1 MPIVRWPADLVLVS
15 GLAMAAAGGARG
27 ETLGDAMALAYQS
40 NPTLQAQRATQ
51 RALDE
56 TYVQAMANLRPQ
68 ITVTSTVSS
77 ESNNEVGDTTGRLA
91 GRTQLNSNSIQISQ
105 PLYTGGRI
113 EADISAAV
121 AGVLAGRETLR
132 AAEETTL
139 QNVVQVYVDVRRDQ
153 ESVEIAQENVELL
166 QRQLDESH
174 SRFAVGDITR
184 TDVAQTQ
191 TRVAAARAQL
201 ANAQAQLA
209 TSRATYLSVVG
220 ENPGTLAPEPPLAKL
235 LPDTIDKALDMAEQN
250 SPHIRE
256 ADYTEQSSAAKV
268 AEAKAQT
275 RPSLS
280 LQATLGYYG
289 GANSTPPEFTDIH
302 PNVSPFV
309 DYSRDITASASASF
323 PLFSGGYYSSQ
334 IRQAAENNNVDRIN
348 IETNRR
354 QVLLA
359 VSQAWNQLVGA
370 RASLAADGEQVQA
383 ANIAFEGTRQE
394 ARVGLRTT
402 LDVLISEEDLANAQL
417 ALVGARHD
425 EYFAAAALLAAMGSL
440 EAADFVPDLVVYDPR
455 TNFDHVKN
463 ANRMPWDGLVEYLDG
478 LAAPHIIERP
488 ATVRVEDSAKGDGA
502 KADDTNDPAPQ
513 N

>member
-1 MPIVRWPADLVLVS
+1 MPIESGSRGLLVASCMALVAS
-15 GLAMAAAGGARG
+15 GAARG

-56 TYVQAMANLRPQ
+56 TYVQAMANYRPQ
-68 ITVTSTVSS
+68 ITVQSAVTDEINNASSVGATS
-77 ESNNEVGDTTGRLA
+77 RLP
-91 GRTQLNSNSIQISQ
+91 GHTETNTNSLQITQ
-105 PLYTGGRI
+105 PLYTGGRV
-113 EADISAAV
+113 AAAVSAAV
-121 AGVLAGRETLR
+121 AGVLSGRETLR

-166 QRQLDESH
+166 QRQLEESH
-174 SRFAVGDITR
+174 ARFAVGDITR

-191 TRVAAARAQL
+191 TRVSAARAQL
-201 ANAQAQLA
+201 ASARATLA

-220 ENPGTLAPEPPLAKL
+220 ENPGKLEPEPSLGKL
-235 LPDTIDKALDMAEQN
+235 LPGDIDKALDMAEQN
-250 SPHIRE
+250 NPHIRE
-256 ADYTEQSSAAKV
+256 ADYAEQASAAKV
-268 AEAKAQT
+268 AAAKAQT
-275 RPSLS
+275 RPSVS

-289 GANSTPPEFTDIH
+289 GSTGTQSFFGPSPAVTPFT
-302 PNVSPFV
+302 
-309 DYSRDITASASASF
+309 DYSRDLTASATASF

-348 IETNRR
+348 IETTRR
-354 QVLLA
+354 QVLLT

-370 RASLAADGEQVQA
+370 RASLAADKEQVEA

-402 LDVLISEEDLANAQL
+402 LDVLISEQDLADAQL

-425 EYFAAAALLAAMGSL
+425 EYFSAAALLAAMGSL
-440 EAADFVPDLVVYDPR
+440 EAVDFVPDLAVYDPR
-455 TNFDHVKN
+455 MNFDRVRGAN
-463 ANRMPWDGLVEYLDG
+463 AMPWDGLVHYLDK
-478 LAAPHIIERP
+478 LAAPRIVERP
-488 ATVRVEDSAKGDGA
+488 ATVRVGDGA
-502 KADDTNDPAPQ
+502 QPPVAPADGGP
-513 N
+513 

>member
-1 MPIVRWPADLVLVS
+1 MPIPSRSRHLLLAS
-15 GLAMAAAGGARG
+15 GLAVMAGGAARG

-56 TYVQAMANLRPQ
+56 TYVQAMANYRPQ
-68 ITVTSTVSS
+68 ITVQSAVTDEINNASAVGATS
-77 ESNNEVGDTTGRLA
+77 RLP
-91 GRTQLNSNSIQISQ
+91 GHTETNTNSLQITQ

-113 EADISAAV
+113 AADVSAAV
-121 AGVLAGRETLR
+121 AGVLSGRETLR

-153 ESVEIAQENVELL
+153 ESVEIAEENVALL

-174 SRFAVGDITR
+174 ARFAVGDITR

-191 TRVAAARAQL
+191 TRVSAARAQL
-201 ANAQAQLA
+201 ASARATLA

-220 ENPGTLAPEPPLAKL
+220 ENPGKLEPEPSLGKL
-235 LPDTIDKALDMAEQN
+235 LPDDIDKALDMAEQN
-250 SPHIRE
+250 NPHIRE
-256 ADYTEQSSAAKV
+256 ADYAEQASAAKV
-268 AEAKAQT
+268 AAAKAQT
-275 RPSLS
+275 RPSVS
-280 LQATLGYYG
+280 LQATFGYYG
-289 GANSTPPEFTDIH
+289 GSTASSA
-302 PNVSPFV
+302 SPFYSPPAV
-309 DYSRDITASASASF
+309 TPFTDYSRDLTASATASF

-348 IETNRR
+348 IETTRR
-354 QVLLA
+354 QVLLT

-370 RASLAADGEQVQA
+370 RASLAADKEQVQA

-402 LDVLISEEDLANAQL
+402 LDVLISEQDLADAQL

-440 EAADFVPDLVVYDPR
+440 EAVDFAPDLAVYDPR
-455 TNFDHVKN
+455 ANFDRVRGAN
-463 ANRMPWDGLVEYLDG
+463 AMPWDGLVHSLDK
-478 LAAPHIIERP
+478 LAAPRIVERP
-488 ATVRVEDSAKGDGA
+488 ATVRVDDGA
-502 KADDTNDPAPQ
+502 PPPAASADGGP
-513 N
+513 

>member
-1 MPIVRWPADLVLVS
+1 MPVVIGSRDLLLAACVALLAAD
-15 GLAMAAAGGARG
+15 AARG
-27 ETLGDAMALAYQS
+27 ESLGDAMALAYQS

-56 TYVQAMANLRPQ
+56 TYVQAMANFRPQ
-68 ITVTSTVSS
+68 ITVQSSVSG
-77 ESNNEVGDTTGRLA
+77 ESNNEAANTIGRLA
-91 GRTQLNSNSIQISQ
+91 GNTQLNSNSIQISQ

-113 EADISAAV
+113 AAGVSAAV

-166 QRQLDESH
+166 QRQLDESRA
-174 SRFAVGDITR
+174 RFAVGDITR
-184 TDVAQTQ
+184 TDVALAQ

-220 ENPGTLAPEPPLAKL
+220 ENPGALAPEPSLARL
-235 LPDTIDKALDMAEQN
+235 LPDDIDKALDMAEQN

-256 ADYTEQSSAAKV
+256 ADYAEQSSAAKV

-275 RPSLS
+275 RPSVS

-289 GANSTPPEFTDIH
+289 GTNSASTPYYLPQPH
-302 PNVSPFV
+302 VSPFV
-309 DYSRDITASASASF
+309 DYSRDITASATASF

-348 IETNRR
+348 IETTRR
-354 QVLLA
+354 QVLLT

-370 RASLAADGEQVQA
+370 RASLAADEEQVQA

-402 LDVLISEEDLANAQL
+402 LDVLISEQDLADAQL

-440 EAADFVPDLVVYDPR
+440 EATDFVPDLAVYDPR
-455 TNFDHVKN
+455 TNFDHVRGAN
-463 ANRMPWDGLVEYLDG
+463 AMPWDGLVKYLDT
-478 LAAPHIIERP
+478 LAAPRIIERP
-488 ATVRVEDSAKGDGA
+488 ATVRVDDDARPSAPPADGG
-502 KADDTNDPAPQ
+502 P
-513 N
+513 

>member
-1 MPIVRWPADLVLVS
+1 MPIVRWPRNLVLVS
-15 GLAMAAAGGARG
+15 GLALAAAGAAKG

-56 TYVQAMANLRPQ
+56 TYVQAMANYRPQ
-68 ITVTSTVSS
+68 ITVTSTVSK
-77 ESNNEVGDTTGRLA
+77 ESNDEKPTDNIGRLQA
-91 GRTQLNSNSIQISQ
+91 TTELNSNSIQISQ
-105 PLYTGGRI
+105 PLFTGGRI
-113 EADISAAV
+113 AAAVSAAV

-153 ESVEIAQENVELL
+153 ESVEIAKENVDLL

-174 SRFAVGDITR
+174 ARFAVGDITR
-184 TDVAQTQ
+184 TDVALAQ

-220 ENPGTLAPEPPLAKL
+220 ENPGTLAPEPALAKL
-235 LPDTIDKALDMAEQN
+235 LPDDIDKALDMAEQN

-275 RPSLS
+275 RPSVS

-289 GANSTPPEFTDIH
+289 GVNSGGSIFSAPPKV
-302 PNVSPFV
+302 VSPFV
-309 DYSRDITASASASF
+309 DYAHDLTATASASF

-348 IETNRR
+348 IETTRR
-354 QVLLA
+354 QVLLT

-370 RASLAADGEQVQA
+370 RASLAADEEQVQA

-402 LDVLISEEDLANAQL
+402 LDVLISEQDLADAQL
-417 ALVGARHD
+417 ALVAARHD
-425 EYFAAAALLAAMGSL
+425 EYFAAAALLATMGSL
-440 EAADFVPDLVVYDPR
+440 EVTDFVPDITVYDPR
-455 TNFDHVKN
+455 TNFDHVRG
-463 ANRMPWDGLVEYLDG
+463 ANRMPWDGFVEYLDK
-478 LAAPHIIERP
+478 LAAPRIIERP
-488 ATVRVEDSAKGDGA
+488 ATVRVDEDAK
-502 KADDTNDPAPQ
+502 NAPPEK
-513 N
+513 

>member
-1 MPIVRWPADLVLVS
+1 MPIVSGSRDLL
-15 GLAMAAAGGARG
+15 LACCVALAAGGIARG

-56 TYVQAMANLRPQ
+56 TYVQAMANYRPQ
-68 ITVTSTVSS
+68 ITVQSAVTDEINNASAVGATS
-77 ESNNEVGDTTGRLA
+77 RLP
-91 GRTQLNSNSIQISQ
+91 GHTETNTNSLQITQ

-113 EADISAAV
+113 AAAVSAAV

-174 SRFAVGDITR
+174 ARFAVGDITR
-184 TDVAQTQ
+184 TDVALAQ
-191 TRVAAARAQL
+191 TRVSGARAQL
-201 ANAQAQLA
+201 ASARATLA

-220 ENPGTLAPEPPLAKL
+220 ETPGKLEPEPSLARL
-235 LPDTIDKALDMAEQN
+235 LPGDIDKALDMAEQN
-250 SPHIRE
+250 NPHVRE
-256 ADYTEQSSAAKV
+256 ADYSEQASAAKV
-268 AEAKAQT
+268 AAAKAQT
-275 RPSLS
+275 RPSVS

-289 GANSTPPEFTDIH
+289 GSTGTQSFFGPSPAVTPFT
-302 PNVSPFV
+302 
-309 DYSRDITASASASF
+309 DYSRDLTASATASF

-348 IETNRR
+348 IETTRR
-354 QVLLA
+354 QVLLT

-370 RASLAADGEQVQA
+370 RASLAADQEQVQA

-402 LDVLISEEDLANAQL
+402 LDVLISEQDLADAQL

-440 EAADFVPDLVVYDPR
+440 EATDFVPDLTVYDPR
-455 TNFDHVKN
+455 TNFDHVRGAN
-463 ANRMPWDGLVEYLDG
+463 AMPWDGLMHYLDK
-478 LAAPHIIERP
+478 LAAPRIIERP
-488 ATVRVEDSAKGDGA
+488 ATVRVDGA
-502 KADDTNDPAPQ
+502 APPSAPAADAGP
-513 N
+513 

>member
-113 EADISAAV
+113 EADVSAAV

-153 ESVEIAQENVELL
+153 ESVEIARENVELL
-166 QRQLDESH
+166 QRQLDESR

-209 TSRATYLSVVG
+209 
-220 ENPGTLAPEPPLAKL
+220 
-235 LPDTIDKALDMAEQN
+235 
-250 SPHIRE
+250 
-256 ADYTEQSSAAKV
+256 
-268 AEAKAQT
+268 
-275 RPSLS
+275 
-280 LQATLGYYG
+280 
-289 GANSTPPEFTDIH
+289 
-302 PNVSPFV
+302 
-309 DYSRDITASASASF
+309 
-323 PLFSGGYYSSQ
+323 
-334 IRQAAENNNVDRIN
+334 
-348 IETNRR
+348 
-354 QVLLA
+354 
-359 VSQAWNQLVGA
+359 
-370 RASLAADGEQVQA
+370 
-383 ANIAFEGTRQE
+383 
-394 ARVGLRTT
+394 
-402 LDVLISEEDLANAQL
+402 
-417 ALVGARHD
+417 
-425 EYFAAAALLAAMGSL
+425 
-440 EAADFVPDLVVYDPR
+440 
-455 TNFDHVKN
+455 
-463 ANRMPWDGLVEYLDG
+463 
-478 LAAPHIIERP
+478 
-488 ATVRVEDSAKGDGA
+488 
-502 KADDTNDPAPQ
+502 
-513 N
+513 

>member
-1 MPIVRWPADLVLVS
+1 MPIVSGRRDLLVAS
-15 GLAMAAAGGARG
+15 CIALAAGGIARG

-56 TYVQAMANLRPQ
+56 TYVQAMANYRPQ
-68 ITVTSTVSS
+68 ITVQSAVTDEINNAASVGATS
-77 ESNNEVGDTTGRLA
+77 RLP
-91 GRTQLNSNSIQISQ
+91 GHTETNTNSLQITQ

-113 EADISAAV
+113 AAAVSAAV

-153 ESVEIAQENVELL
+153 ESVEIAQENVALL

-174 SRFAVGDITR
+174 ARFAVGDITR

-191 TRVAAARAQL
+191 TRVSAARAQL
-201 ANAQAQLA
+201 ASARANLA

-220 ENPGTLAPEPPLAKL
+220 QNPGKLEPEPSLGKL
-235 LPDTIDKALDMAEQN
+235 LPGDIDKALDMAEQN
-250 SPHIRE
+250 NPRIRE
-256 ADYTEQSSAAKV
+256 ADYAEQASAAKV
-268 AEAKAQT
+268 AAAKAQT
-275 RPSLS
+275 RPSVS

-289 GANSTPPEFTDIH
+289 GSTGAQSFFGPPPPVTPFT
-302 PNVSPFV
+302 
-309 DYSRDITASASASF
+309 DYSRDLTASATASF

-348 IETNRR
+348 IETSRR
-354 QVLLA
+354 QVLLT

-370 RASLAADGEQVQA
+370 RASLAADKEQVEA

-402 LDVLISEEDLANAQL
+402 LDVLISEQDLADAQL

-440 EAADFVPDLVVYDPR
+440 QATDFVPDLAVYDPR
-455 TNFDHVKN
+455 ANFDRVRGAN
-463 ANRMPWDGLVEYLDG
+463 AMPWDGLVHYLDK
-478 LAAPHIIERP
+478 LASPRIIERP
-488 ATVRVEDSAKGDGA
+488 ATVRVDDGG
-502 KADDTNDPAPQ
+502 P
-513 N
+513 